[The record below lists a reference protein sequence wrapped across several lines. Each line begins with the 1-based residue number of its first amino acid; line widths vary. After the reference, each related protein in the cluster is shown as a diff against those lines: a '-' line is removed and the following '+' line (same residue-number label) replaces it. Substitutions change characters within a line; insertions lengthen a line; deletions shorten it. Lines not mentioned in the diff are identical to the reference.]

1 MCLVIGLYLS
11 KLSLRLFYFGRTWT
25 VFFILSVKINQA
37 DDSHGTDK
45 YWNCDCSH
53 SYFSSFVLSFIKINP
68 AVNVIAAD
76 NITHIIIHGFC
87 ISPNTDDNK
96 SAVTMYFAMSINHF
110 PNSFFILQKYGKSDK
125 AQNKNA
131 MFYAL
136 FALIL
141 DYFR

>member
-1 MCLVIGLYLS
+1 
-11 KLSLRLFYFGRTWT
+11 
-25 VFFILSVKINQA
+25 
-37 DDSHGTDK
+37 
-45 YWNCDCSH
+45 
-53 SYFSSFVLSFIKINP
+53 
-68 AVNVIAAD
+68 
-76 NITHIIIHGFC
+76 
-87 ISPNTDDNK
+87 
-96 SAVTMYFAMSINHF
+96 MYFAMSINHF